1 MKKELRKHLQKYCD
15 VSNWSRMKKPKA
27 GKANYEAGKA
37 LAEDVLRLLM
47 RNEPGYDGTA
57 IMLTALALVRAYVRK
72 AVCYSNAYSCTE
84 DFHLLERY
92 EDLFKSEWWTKLRDD
107 RIMNEISYYIRGGA
121 CPYSDVLHTFDMFG
135 NRISYSLDK

>member
-15 VSNWSRMKKPKA
+15 VSNWSRMGKPKA

-57 IMLTALALVRAYVRK
+57 IMLTALALVRSYVRK
-72 AVCYSNAYSCTE
+72 AVCHSNAFDCTE
-84 DFHLLERY
+84 HFHLLERY
-92 EDLFKSEWWTKLRDD
+92 EDLFVGDWWMKLRDD
-107 RIMNEISYYIRGGA
+107 RIMNEISYYVRGGVY
-121 CPYSDVLHTFDMFG
+121 PFNNKH
-135 NRISYSLDK
+135 